1 MDERLTISTP
11 EQVAFQYEVADIGSR
26 FVASLLDHIIL
37 GLALALVA
45 CAALMLSLGAMVS
58 QALGDNGQMTGGMYL
73 AIAVLVLIIFLIF
86 WGYFI
91 LFEMVWSGQT
101 PGKRLVRLR
110 VIRQNGQPVGAGEVV
125 VRNLVR
131 LVDILPGFY
140 GIGLISMFI
149 DKQARRLGDF
159 AAGTVVVREGDET
172 SLKDVRVDPATTA
185 PAGTLFDQS
194 GQYRAVQAPA
204 YDPLPGVSLRAPEGR
219 HRGLP
224 QQPAYDPLPGVSL
237 RGLGAED
244 YRLVRELLT
253 RVRRGEMPP
262 ERSYELAYRLAMGVA
277 ARIGHDFR
285 EWHAR
290 GWDPVTFL
298 DSVLMAGSARG
309 EAG

>member
-11 EQVAFQYEVADIGSR
+11 EQVAFQYEMADIGSR

-45 CAALMLSLGAMVS
+45 CAVLTLSLGAMLS

-91 LFEMVWSGQT
+91 LFEMVWKGQT

-172 SLKDVRVDPATTA
+172 SLQDVRVDPATAAPA
-185 PAGTLFDQS
+185 PAGTLFDQA
-194 GQYRAVQAPA
+194 GQYRAEPARA
-204 YDPLPGVSLRAPEGR
+204 YDPLPGI
-219 HRGLP
+219 
-224 QQPAYDPLPGVSL
+224 SL

-244 YRLVRELLT
+244 YRLVQELLS

-309 EAG
+309 QAG